1 MGLRG
6 RFQCIAH
13 RMGEPLRGERPD
25 GAAGGAP
32 LALCSAA
39 TTLRQI
45 RGTEEKSKR
54 INALT
59 KAHVILTCGNT
70 VSMVRAAF

>member
-6 RFQCIAH
+6 RFQCIA
-13 RMGEPLRGERPD
+13 RRIPSRFAASGLTAPL
-25 GAAGGAP
+25 AARP